1 MEEPRAISQEGAA
14 AGEERFRA
22 LFQYSPDVILVFD
35 RDGIITD
42 VNAAIA
48 RLGTVSRERMIGRH
62 FGYLSTPEE
71 RERNQQ
77 YFERVIAGETCYFET
92 FARTRGERPLS
103 VSLTVVPL
111 CTAAAVTGAFAIVRD
126 VTFERDA
133 ARMIREQGRAL
144 IESEVRLRSL
154 FANFPDG
161 VVALDRDGT
170 IADANDACLR
180 IGDFPRERVVGA
192 HFGDFTISSERDA
205 VFARFERVL
214 AGESLTFD
222 LHSFRID
229 GGALELFA
237 TLIPQREGDEVVGAY
252 AVIQDVTDQ
261 RIAERR
267 AANAVQR
274 LRDLY
279 DIAASSEYSHARL
292 HATLE
297 LGCGAFGLD
306 AGAIVECGADT
317 VMESRYAVADRPPV
331 ADETLFDLARRAM
344 DDPASAAIVLDRN
357 GLGIKIVVNGEPF
370 GAIVF
375 ATTGER
381 ATAFEDTDADL
392 LGLIATLLG
401 SAIDRRR
408 ARAHLRALAYYDS
421 LTGLPNRVS
430 VHERLREALE
440 VAQSRMER
448 VGVLV
453 LDLDRFK
460 DVNETL
466 GHARGDLL
474 LKQVAERLKR
484 EMWQR
489 STVARMGGDE
499 FVLIVPD
506 CGEIESVRD
515 VADRVLAI
523 LSEPFALDEYEQ
535 FVSASIGIA
544 LYPEHG
550 SDDQTLVKNAD
561 IAMYRAKDR
570 GRNTSFVYNSSLEAP
585 IHMRLS
591 QERLLRR
598 ALDVGE
604 FEVFYQPQ
612 IDLRTGVIVSV
623 EALVRWNHPKSGLIE
638 PAHFIPSAEISGLI
652 VPLGDWV
659 LATAAKQVQLWQGAL
674 GPLRL
679 AVNLSPKQF
688 HQRDLRARVIDS
700 ILAAGLDPHA
710 LEFEITE
717 SAAMSDADSTV
728 TIVRD
733 LKNAGIRFAVDDF
746 GTGYSSLGYLRRF
759 DIDVLKIDRSFVS
772 GIGVQ
777 PSDETIVRTVLA
789 MAHSLGLE
797 VVAEGVETEAQ
808 MAFLR
813 QHECDLV
820 QGHVIAPALPAK
832 KLEAL
837 LLERRGAA
845 APAG

>member
-1 MEEPRAISQEGAA
+1 MTSQGDIANEGGTD
-14 AGEERFRA
+14 GEERFRA
-22 LFQYSPDVILVFD
+22 LFQYSPDVIMVFD
-35 RDGIITD
+35 RDGVITD
-42 VNAAIA
+42 VNAAVA
-48 RLGTVSRERMIGRH
+48 RMGTVSRERMIGRH
-62 FGYLSTPEE
+62 FGYLATPEE
-71 RERNQQ
+71 RDRNQQ
-77 YFERVIAGETCYFET
+77 YFDRVMAGETCFYET
-92 FARTRGERPLS
+92 FARRRDERPLS

-111 CTAAAVTGAFAIVRD
+111 YSGAAVTGAFAIVRD

-133 ARMIREQGRAL
+133 ARRIREQGRAL
-144 IESEVRLRSL
+144 IESDRRLRSL
-154 FANFPDG
+154 FASFPDG
-161 VVALDRDGT
+161 VVAVDTHGVIT
-170 IADANDACLR
+170 EVNDASLQM
-180 IGDFPRERVVGA
+180 GDFPRERVIGA
-192 HFGDFTISSERDA
+192 HFHDFTLSSERDA
-205 VFARFERVL
+205 VSARFERAL
-214 AGESLTFD
+214 AGETLNFD
-222 LHSFRID
+222 MRSVRVD
-229 GGALELFA
+229 GAPLDLST
-237 TLIPQREGDEVVGAY
+237 TLIPQREGEGVVGVY
-252 AVIQDVTDQ
+252 AIVQDVTD
-261 RIAERR
+261 RRAAERR
-267 AANAVQR
+267 AASAAQR

-279 DIAASSEYSHARL
+279 DIAASSEYSQARL

-306 AGAIVECGADT
+306 AGAIVECGPDT
-317 VMESRYAVADRPPV
+317 SMESRYAVPDRESV
-331 ADETLFDLARRAM
+331 DDEALFGLARRAM
-344 DDPASAAIVLDRN
+344 DDPSPNAIVLERN
-357 GLGIKIVVNGEPF
+357 GLGIKIVVNDEPF

-375 ATTGER
+375 ATANER
-381 ATAFEDTDADL
+381 TATFEETDADL

-408 ARAHLRALAYYDS
+408 SRAHLRALAYYDT

-430 VHERLREALE
+430 IHERLREALE
-440 VAQSRMER
+440 VAQSRLER
-448 VGVLV
+448 VAVLV

-466 GHARGDLL
+466 GHGRGDLL
-474 LKQVAERLKR
+474 LTLVAERLKR

-499 FVLIVPD
+499 FALIVPD
-506 CGEIESVRD
+506 CGELENVRD
-515 VADRVLAI
+515 IADRVLQI
-523 LSEPFALDEYEQ
+523 LGEPFALDEYEQ

-544 LYPEHG
+544 IYPEHG

-570 GRNTSFVYNSSLEAP
+570 GRNTAYVYNSSLEAP

-604 FEVFYQPQ
+604 FEVYYQPL
-612 IDLRTGVIVSV
+612 IDLRTGTIVSV

-659 LATAAKQVQLWQGAL
+659 LSTAAKQVRTWQGDL

-688 HQRDLRARVIDS
+688 HQRDLRAR
-700 ILAAGLDPHA
+700 ILSSLADADLDPHS
-710 LEFEITE
+710 LELEITE

-728 TIVRD
+728 AIVRD

-759 DIDVLKIDRSFVS
+759 DIDVLKIDRSFTS

-808 MAFLR
+808 LAFLR

-820 QGHVIAPALPAK
+820 QGHVVAPALPAE
-832 KLEAL
+832 KLERL
-837 LLERRGAA
+837 LRQRRGAA
-845 APAG
+845 TSAG

>member
-1 MEEPRAISQEGAA
+1 M
-14 AGEERFRA
+14 
-22 LFQYSPDVILVFD
+22 FD
-35 RDGIITD
+35 RNGVITD

-48 RLGTVSRERMIGRH
+48 RLGNDRRHLIGRH
-62 FGYLSTPEE
+62 FSTLATLEE
-71 RERNQQ
+71 RERNQH
-77 YFERVIAGETCYFET
+77 YFERAIAGETLFYDT
-92 FARTRGERPLS
+92 LARTRTERPLS

-111 CTAAAVTGAFAIVRD
+111 YAGAEVTGAFAIVRD

-133 ARMIREQGRAL
+133 ARRIREQGRAL
-144 IESEVRLRSL
+144 IESDRRLRSL

-161 VVALDRDGT
+161 VLGLDREGV
-170 IADANDACLR
+170 INEVNDACLR
-180 IGDFPRERVVGA
+180 IGDFPRDRVIGS

-205 VFARFERVL
+205 VFSRFERSL
-214 AGESLTFD
+214 AGETLTYD
-222 LHSFRID
+222 LHSFRVD
-229 GGALELFA
+229 GSPIELCC
-237 TLIPQREGDEVVGAY
+237 TLIPQREGDEVVGVY
-252 AVIQDVTDQ
+252 AIVQDVTHQ
-261 RIAERR
+261 RGAERR
-267 AANAVQR
+267 AAAAVQR

-297 LGCGAFGLD
+297 LGCTAFGLD
-306 AGAIVECGADT
+306 AGAIVECGPDT
-317 VMESRYAVADRPPV
+317 TMESRYAVPDHAAVDDD
-331 ADETLFDLARRAM
+331 ALYALARRAM
-344 DDPASAAIVLDRN
+344 DDPGPTAIVLDRS
-357 GLGIKIVVNGEPF
+357 GVGIKIVVNGEPF

-375 ATTGER
+375 ATAGER
-381 ATAFEDTDADL
+381 APVFEETDADL

-408 ARAHLRALAYYDS
+408 ARAHLRALAYYDT

-430 VHERLREALE
+430 VHERLREAIE
-440 VAQSRMER
+440 VAQSRLER
-448 VGVLV
+448 IAVLV

-460 DVNETL
+460 DVNDTL
-466 GHARGDLL
+466 GHGRGDLL
-474 LKQVAERLKR
+474 LKLVAERLKR

-489 STVARMGGDE
+489 ATVARMGGDE

-506 CGEIESVRD
+506 CGEIENVRD

-523 LSEPFALDEYEQ
+523 LAEPFALDEYEQ
-535 FVSASIGIA
+535 YVSASIGIA
-544 LYPEHG
+544 IYPEHG
-550 SDDQTLVKNAD
+550 SDDQALVKNAD

-598 ALDVGE
+598 ALDLGE

-612 IDLRTGVIVSV
+612 IDLRSGAIVSV

-659 LATAAKQVQLWQGAL
+659 LATAARQVREWQSSL

-688 HQRDLRARVIDS
+688 HQRDLRARVIQS
-700 ILAAGLDPHA
+700 IADAGLDPFS
-710 LEFEITE
+710 LELEITE

-728 TIVRD
+728 AIVRD
-733 LKNAGIRFAVDDF
+733 LKNVGIRFAVDDF

-808 MAFLR
+808 VTFLR
-813 QHECDLV
+813 LHDCDLV
-820 QGHVIAPALPAK
+820 QGHVVAPALPAG
-832 KLEAL
+832 KLERL
-837 LLERRGAA
+837 LRERRGAA
-845 APAG
+845 APTG